1 LAGEK
6 RTGGELREK
15 SEVARKKMNMRDL
28 ESLLGSEGNIFKYV
42 NCLLLL
48 LGFFF
53 LDTEF
58 GCIWYVR
65 MQLSGSATDNLL
77 LLVICLVFH
86 FQNWSFSAFLL
97 LKIALIFFCSF
108 FVCTFQIGAELL
120 NEIVK
125 CLVAQ

>member
-1 LAGEK
+1 LTGEK

-15 SEVARKKMNMRDL
+15 SEVARKKMKMHDL
-28 ESLLGSEGNIFKYV
+28 ESLLGFEGNIFKYV

-53 LDTEF
+53 YTEF
-58 GCIWYVR
+58 GCICHVR
-65 MQLSGSATDNLL
+65 MQLSGSATDNIL

>member
-53 LDTEF
+53 F
-58 GCIWYVR
+58 G
-65 MQLSGSATDNLL
+65 
-77 LLVICLVFH
+77 H
-86 FQNWSFSAFLL
+86 
-97 LKIALIFFCSF
+97 
-108 FVCTFQIGAELL
+108 
-120 NEIVK
+120 
-125 CLVAQ
+125 

>member
-53 LDTEF
+53 WTLNL
-58 GCIWYVR
+58 GV
-65 MQLSGSATDNLL
+65 SGMLE
-77 LLVICLVFH
+77 
-86 FQNWSFSAFLL
+86 
-97 LKIALIFFCSF
+97 CS
-108 FVCTFQIGAELL
+108 
-120 NEIVK
+120 
-125 CLVAQ
+125 